1 MSKLVNQDLWVLATS
16 HATEAKSAFDYI
28 SPFVDVGLV
37 GVLFLMFV
45 FRKGIVP
52 EWILKQTE
60 ERHKEEIVAK
70 NADIAELKRMVGDM
84 TKLYN
89 DQVVPAFTRS
99 IDVNREYIEVLRER
113 PEPPPRRRKAGGE

>member
-1 MSKLVNQDLWVLATS
+1 MTTRDLWVLATS
-16 HATEAKSAFDYI
+16 HAAEAKNVFDYI

-37 GVLFLMFV
+37 GILFLMFV

-60 ERHKEEIVAK
+60 ERHKEEIAAK

-99 IDVNREYIEVLRER
+99 IDVNREYIEVLRDR
-113 PEPPPRRRKAGGE
+113 PDPPSRRRKAAGGE